1 MSLWRIVRQIRLHLE
16 RMYLKMMV
24 LINFT
29 VGCMVKLNT
38 NKMVSGPKDNSVE
51 QFEETMVL
59 IRAIY
64 LIFK

>member
-1 MSLWRIVRQIRLHLE
+1 
-16 RMYLKMMV
+16 
-24 LINFT
+24 
-29 VGCMVKLNT
+29 MVKLNT
-38 NKMVSGPKDNSVE
+38 NKMVSGPEDNSVE